1 MAGTSLRDLLPEILS
16 LILEEL
22 PDLYSLFSAAR
33 SLSRPDV
40 WGDLPR
46 ISRQI
51 FRCTCLDAKM
61 DERASLPKVFWGLLS
76 ATECRELDG
85 NALRRLFDEGWKVSI
100 GLGLEEAL
108 IPIGMV
114 LARRLS
120 SEEAIGFL
128 IGLCVLEAEYIASWS
143 VAVESGGGIRLYGG
157 PGGGD
162 YDTLQSS
169 GMLRLDSAACEMV
182 IKVGRTSRR
191 GLHKL
196 ILSKLDAFVQ
206 RREQAGPQLTEVDVE
221 ELFPRETA
229 SSTLAECQRVLLQ
242 RLRYRDKKRKR
253 LSS

>member
-128 IGLCVLEAEYIASWS
+128 IGLCVRCAPPVATLGSSKASYRYWRRS
-143 VAVESGGGIRLYGG
+143 I
-157 PGGGD
+157 
-162 YDTLQSS
+162 
-169 GMLRLDSAACEMV
+169 
-182 IKVGRTSRR
+182 SRR
-191 GLHKL
+191 GPSP
-196 ILSKLDAFVQ
+196 SK
-206 RREQAGPQLTEVDVE
+206 VE
-221 ELFPRETA
+221 EA
-229 SSTLAECQRVLLQ
+229 SGSTGDPEVATMIRSRAVGC
-242 RLRYRDKKRKR
+242 
-253 LSS
+253 SA